1 MIMDKINKIKQ
12 FLKEA
17 KVELK
22 KVVWPTP
29 KQTFASTAVVVVFVI
44 IVSAILGVVDFGLT
58 RIIKL
63 VLG

>member
-1 MIMDKINKIKQ
+1 MDKINKIKQ

-29 KQTFASTAVVVVFVI
+29 KGALASTSVVVVFVI
-44 IVSAILGVVDFGLT
+44 VVSLFLSIVDFGLT
-58 RIIKL
+58 RIL
-63 VLG
+63 RLFLG